1 MDFNKFV
8 ELFPKAKF
16 VKLAPFDEAEL
27 TDENIRKQNKA
38 PIDGRGIKNPLNI
51 GEAQNWIAD
60 GGRVG
65 WIVPK
70 NYIVIDID
78 NKDHPRSA
86 SVLEKILY
94 IKGVKFWSNE
104 TKHGI
109 HFIFKN
115 NEPVMKDRSEFA
127 NALTP
132 LGIRADGRGDNKGY
146 ICLPDNDTQNRHY
159 KDWTMDDIDELPFF
173 IRPLRP
179 AKPDDPIF
187 IDMAEGGGNDAM
199 VRIRGIACATNM
211 ITKEQSIEC
220 LRIINEIIWTN
231 PMPEAM
237 FQATVARDMPY
248 ENVATAD
255 GTGPTQDN
263 KWRLL
268 AERLI
273 KEYNLIALGDI
284 IHMYQNGQYR
294 PFSPHELQTFILE
307 KGDMNATASQRKETI
322 EFITALAQKDYSEI
336 NKDYAVIAVRNG
348 MLDLNSAT
356 LSPHTP
362 DNYNTIFVDWEYKED
377 VEYSSLI
384 DDFMKQISDGDVK
397 KMNFFYE
404 VAGYCLLKR
413 SLFEKFFIFKG
424 TGGTGKST
432 FCNLITRMVGK
443 RYVSTVK
450 LNQFDQD
457 YYLATM
463 IDKLVNIDYD
473 ASDKKTL
480 EDSGRFKSI
489 VCSEPVSVRQIYAAV
504 VEMVSCATVII
515 NANHMPKIAD
525 KSDGLYRRMI
535 LVEIDK
541 KIKNPDPKFL
551 DKVTDTDME
560 YFFYKAVQGIHRA
573 LQRGSFTISESEQS
587 LKLKFQIGQS
597 NLKKWLQSKQ
607 YAIIDLVNHTTSAMF
622 TDYKTWC
629 IENNCNMS
637 TKQNF
642 VDELLVETDLLL
654 DFDNGDREYYLGRY
668 DNDPRPDNYVFVK
681 AEIMPR
687 HNSKWS

>member
-1 MDFNKFV
+1 MDFDRFV

-16 VKLAPFDEAEL
+16 VKLAPFNEAEL
-27 TDENIRKQNKA
+27 TDETIRKQNKA
-38 PIDGRGIKNPLNI
+38 PIDGRGIKNPLNA
-51 GEAQNWIAD
+51 GEAKNWITD

-65 WIVPK
+65 WVVPK

-78 NKDHPRSA
+78 NKDNPKSA
-86 SVLEKILY
+86 ITLEKILY
-94 IKGVKFWSNE
+94 LKGIKFWSNE

-115 NEPVMKDRSEFA
+115 NEAVMKDRSEFT

-132 LGIRADGRGDNKGY
+132 LGIRADGRGNGKGY
-146 ICLPDNDTQNRHY
+146 ICLPDNDLENRHY
-159 KDWTMDDIDELPFF
+159 KDWTADDIDELPFF

-179 AKPDDPIF
+179 ARPDDPIF

-211 ITKEQSIEC
+211 ITKEQSIDC

-237 FQATVARDMPY
+237 FNATVARDMEY

-255 GTGPTQDN
+255 GTGPSKEN
-263 KWRLL
+263 KWRVL
-268 AERLI
+268 AQRLI
-273 KEYNLIALGDI
+273 KDHNLMALGDI

-294 PFSPHELQTFILE
+294 PFSPHELETFILE
-307 KGDMNATASQRKETI
+307 KGDMDATASQRKETI
-322 EFITALAQKDYSEI
+322 EFIRALAQKDYTEI
-336 NKDYAVIAVRNG
+336 NKDYAIIAVKNG
-348 MLDLNSAT
+348 MLDLNSGVVT
-356 LSPHTP
+356 PHTP
-362 DNYNTIFVDWEYKED
+362 DNYNTIYIDWEYKED
-377 VEYSSLI
+377 VEYSALI
-384 DDFMKQISDGDVK
+384 DDFMKMISDGDQK
-397 KMNFFYE
+397 KMQFLYE
-404 VAGYCLLKR
+404 VAGYCLLKK
-413 SLFEKFFIFKG
+413 SIFEKFFIFKG

-432 FCNLITRMVGK
+432 FCNLIMRMVGK
-443 RYVSTVK
+443 KYVSTVK

-463 IDKLVNIDYD
+463 IDKLVNIDFD

-489 VCSEPVSVRQIYAAV
+489 TCSEPVSVRQIYAAV

-551 DKVTDTDME
+551 ERITDTDME
-560 YFFYKAVQGIHRA
+560 YFFYKAVQGIHMA
-573 LQRGSFTISESEQS
+573 LQRGHFTINESSEQ
-587 LKLKFQIGQS
+587 LKLKFQLGQS
-597 NLKKWLQSKQ
+597 NLKKWLQAYQ
-607 YAIIDLVNHTTSAMF
+607 YSIKDMVNKTTDELF
-622 TDYKTWC
+622 QDYKTFC
-629 IENNCNMS
+629 IENNCNSS

-654 DFDNGDREYYLGRY
+654 DFDKPTRSYYIGRY
-668 DNDPRPDNYVFVK
+668 DNDPRPEDYIFVA
-681 AEIMPR
+681 AEVMGR
-687 HNSKWS
+687 RNSKWG